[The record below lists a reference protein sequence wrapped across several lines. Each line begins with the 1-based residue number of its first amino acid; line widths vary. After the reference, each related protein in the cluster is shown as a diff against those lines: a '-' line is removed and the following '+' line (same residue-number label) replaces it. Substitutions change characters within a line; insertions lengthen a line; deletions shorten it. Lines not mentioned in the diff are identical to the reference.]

1 MPTTLRLVCPSC
13 RAPYA
18 LPESARAQLEGTAV
32 CCAGCGRW
40 WVPLP
45 ASSGPPVR
53 LDKGRPV
60 RSPLRLEAYR
70 LQGGAAAGTGASA
83 AAPAAALPPASP
95 PAAGRVTAATPTTR
109 IAVPTQE
116 SRSLRVMVSG
126 PETDLRA
133 VHELGGSAFLIGR
146 QGCHVN
152 LPRAAIPDRA
162 IRIRA
167 SQRGFVFEGI
177 GGFAIP
183 LGAVSVPSG
192 TIEPGG
198 AVHLSL
204 GPYLLGLETSATP
217 GSPIPDLE
225 AAPKPAA
232 PAPATPPPP
241 RLRERPT
248 LQASGPKV
256 DVRDLLQDFALE
268 AGPGGRPFE
277 ERGRPAPAPAEFD
290 GDMTITDM
298 SARGFLATR
307 AGDPLQH
314 LDLQLVRTE
323 GPAAGRSFQIAK
335 TPLVIGRAEG
345 DLIIQDRRVSGKH
358 AQIDVT
364 GPEMYALKDLASTNG
379 TTINGRPISVAS
391 LKNGDVVSF
400 GGVDFRFVARV
411 QR

>member
-13 RAPYA
+13 RTQYA
-18 LPESARAQLEGTAV
+18 LPEPARAELAGTAA

-45 ASSGPPVR
+45 ASSGPPVK

-60 RSPLRLEAYR
+60 RSMLRLEAYR
-70 LQGGAAAGTGASA
+70 IQGGAEAGAPAPAPAVPPPPRA
-83 AAPAAALPPASP
+83 AAPAAGAPATARIPVPAQGSP
-95 PAAGRVTAATPTTR
+95 
-109 IAVPTQE
+109 
-116 SRSLRVMVSG
+116 SLRVMVSG

-133 VHELGGSAFLIGR
+133 VYELGGSAFLIGR

-152 LPRAAIPDRA
+152 LSRAAIPERA

-177 GGFAIP
+177 AGFQVP
-183 LGAVSVPSG
+183 LGAGSVPAG

-198 AVHLSL
+198 GGVALAL

-225 AAPKPAA
+225 GA
-232 PAPATPPPP
+232 PAPAPPPSP
-241 RLRERPT
+241 RIRERPT
-248 LQASGPKV
+248 LQAAGPKV
-256 DVRDLLQDFALE
+256 DVRDLLQDFAVDV
-268 AGPGGRPFE
+268 GPGGRPFE

-298 SARGFLATR
+298 SARGFMATR
-307 AGDPLQH
+307 QGDPLKD
-314 LDLQLVRTE
+314 LDLQLVRTD
-323 GPAAGRSFQIAK
+323 GPAAGRSFQVTK

-358 AQIDVT
+358 AQLDVT

-379 TTINGRPISVAS
+379 TTINGRPISIAT
-391 LKNGDVVSF
+391 LKNGDVIGF
-400 GGVDFRFVARV
+400 GGVNFRFVARV

>member
-1 MPTTLRLVCPSC
+1 MPTTLRLICPSC
-13 RAPYA
+13 RTPYA
-18 LPESARAQLEGTAV
+18 LPEAARAELEGTAV

-45 ASSGPPVR
+45 ASSGPPVK

-60 RSPLRLEAYR
+60 RSPLRLDAYR
-70 LQGGAAAGTGASA
+70 VQGEGAGAASAPSPGVASSP
-83 AAPAAALPPASP
+83 AAP
-95 PAAGRVTAATPTTR
+95 PTTR
-109 IAVPTQE
+109 IPVTQE
-116 SRSLRVMVSG
+116 ASRSLRVMVQG
-126 PETDLRA
+126 PETDLRG
-133 VHELGGSAFLIGR
+133 VYELGGSSFLIGR

-167 SQRGFVFEGI
+167 SPRGFVFEGI

-198 AVHLSL
+198 GARLML
-204 GPYLLGLETSATP
+204 EPYLLGLETSATP

-225 AAPKPAA
+225 AAPKPS
-232 PAPATPPPP
+232 PPPP
-241 RLRERPT
+241 PPPARPPDLPRLRDRPMFH
-248 LQASGPKV
+248 AAGPGV
-256 DVRDLLQDFALE
+256 DVRDLLQDFALDE
-268 AGPGGRPFE
+268 GPGGRPFE
-277 ERGRPAPAPAEFD
+277 ERGRPQPAPAEFD

-307 AGDPLQH
+307 AGDPLKD
-314 LDLQLVRTE
+314 LDLQLVRTD
-323 GPAAGRSFQIAK
+323 GPAAGRVFQLTK
-335 TPLVIGRAEG
+335 SPLVIGRVEG

-358 AQIDVT
+358 AQLDVN

-379 TTINGRPISVAS
+379 TTINGRPISIAT
-391 LKNGDVVSF
+391 LKNGDVIGF
-400 GGVDFRFVARV
+400 GGVSFRFVARA

>member
-1 MPTTLRLVCPSC
+1 M
-13 RAPYA
+13 A
-18 LPESARAQLEGTAV
+18 
-32 CCAGCGRW
+32 
-40 WVPLP
+40 
-45 ASSGPPVR
+45 
-53 LDKGRPV
+53 
-60 RSPLRLEAYR
+60 
-70 LQGGAAAGTGASA
+70 
-83 AAPAAALPPASP
+83 
-95 PAAGRVTAATPTTR
+95 
-109 IAVPTQE
+109 
-116 SRSLRVMVSG
+116 SG

-133 VHELGGSAFLIGR
+133 VYELGGASFLIGR

-162 IRIRA
+162 IRIRV
-167 SQRGFVFEGI
+167 SPRGFVFEGI
-177 GGFAIP
+177 GGFSIP
-183 LGAVSVPSG
+183 LGTVSVPSG

-232 PAPATPPPP
+232 PAPAAAPPP

-277 ERGRPAPAPAEFD
+277 ERGRSAPAPAPAEFD

-298 SARGFLATR
+298 SARGFMATR
-307 AGDPLQH
+307 QGDPLQD

-323 GPAAGRSFQIAK
+323 GAGAGRSFRITK

-358 AQIDVT
+358 AQLDVT

-400 GGVDFRFVARV
+400 GGVDFRFVARL